1 MNSMVF
7 NIHLLR
13 HGETAWNIEKVFR
26 GRAEVPLTDNG
37 RKQAE
42 LAAGYLKDQGVQ
54 AIYTSPLERAVE
66 TAMPVAK
73 LTGLEPISEEAFTGM
88 DFGLWQGRP
97 HREVKEEYPEL
108 FEKFHK
114 QPADMRI
121 PEGETFQE
129 VMDRGMEG
137 LAGIRE
143 KHPDQTVLIVTHRVI
158 CKLLV
163 LGVMGQGPDR
173 FWQIKLDTCSVCS
186 FFYKDGDWIIS
197 KVNENFFLD
206 ESRELQRTFEP
217 VVSFRC
223 G

>member
-1 MNSMVF
+1 MT
-7 NIHLLR
+7 NIILLR

-26 GRAEVPLTDNG
+26 GKAEVPLTVNG

-42 LAAGYLKDQGVQ
+42 LAAEYLRDLGVQ

-66 TAMPVAK
+66 TAQPVAR
-73 LTGLEPISEEAFTGM
+73 LTGMEAIPEEAFTGM

-97 HREVKEEYPEL
+97 HREVQEEYPEL
-108 FEKFHK
+108 FEKFHTT
-114 QPADMRI
+114 PAEMRI

-129 VMDRGMEG
+129 VMDRGMKG
-137 LAGIRE
+137 LEMIRE

-163 LGVMGQGPDR
+163 LGVMGLGPDR
-173 FWQIKLDTCSVCS
+173 FWQIKLDTCAVCS
-186 FFYKDGDWIIS
+186 FFFKDGDWVVS

-206 ESRELQRTFEP
+206 ETKRSTEDF
-217 VVSFRC
+217 
-223 G
+223 